1 MIPFRSELQGLQ
13 GVLGSLE
20 GMDAA
25 LYALMAKEHKPT
37 GAHGA
42 MTVDSATAGG
52 HPATLLNRATLV
64 PGSRIQNT
72 TTPGNLMTGTS
83 PFTIGQNDA
92 IQFICQW
99 ENFNND
105 LSSNSITVDFQWGS
119 QVYEVLDFALFGIS
133 VRASAVVLQFELWL
147 FRKGNDLYIRSFV
160 SGAEGLVFRGGVF
173 SAARMTAGTPIKV
186 IVEMDTADTAFWQ
199 EGIGGQAY
207 HHRL

>member
-1 MIPFRSELQGLQ
+1 MIPFRSELQGLP

-25 LYALMAKEHKPT
+25 IYSLMSKEHKPT

-42 MTVDSATAGG
+42 ITVDSATAGG
-52 HPATLLNRATLV
+52 IPATLLNRTTLTK
-64 PGSRIQNT
+64 GSQIVNT

-83 PFTIGQNDA
+83 PFTLGQNDA
-92 IQFICQW
+92 VQFICQW

-119 QVYEVLDFALFGIS
+119 QVYEVLDFSIEGIT
-133 VRASAVVLQFELWL
+133 VRSSSVVLQFELWL
-147 FRKGNDLYIRSFV
+147 FRKGNDLHISSFV
-160 SGAEGLVFRGGVF
+160 TGAEGFQFRGGVL
-173 SAARMTAGTPIKV
+173 SAARMTPGTPIKV

-207 HHRL
+207 HYRL